1 MDEQENMATFFF
13 ISSLAIVPRE
23 KNWFLIG
30 FQNWPE
36 CVDFKLLLPLQS
48 SSCRTNSSKFQ
59 TRGDVDNAWVVH
71 ACIIKKR

>member
-13 ISSLAIVPRE
+13 TSLAIVPRE
-23 KNWFLIG
+23 KNWFLVG

-36 CVDFKLLLPLQS
+36 CVDFKLFLALQS
-48 SSCRTNSSKFQ
+48 SSSKTNSSKFQ
-59 TRGDVDNAWVVH
+59 TRGDVDNEWVVH

>member
-13 ISSLAIVPRE
+13 TSLAIVPRE
-23 KNWFLIG
+23 KNWFLVG

-36 CVDFKLLLPLQS
+36 CVDFKLLLALQS
-48 SSCRTNSSKFQ
+48 SSSKTNSSKQ
-59 TRGDVDNAWVVH
+59 EGTSINAWVVH

>member
-23 KNWFLIG
+23 KNCFLDG

-36 CVDFKLLLPLQS
+36 CVDFNLLLALQS
-48 SSCRTNSSKFQ
+48 SSSKTNSSKQ
-59 TRGDVDNAWVVH
+59 EGTSITHGSSTHV
-71 ACIIKKR
+71 